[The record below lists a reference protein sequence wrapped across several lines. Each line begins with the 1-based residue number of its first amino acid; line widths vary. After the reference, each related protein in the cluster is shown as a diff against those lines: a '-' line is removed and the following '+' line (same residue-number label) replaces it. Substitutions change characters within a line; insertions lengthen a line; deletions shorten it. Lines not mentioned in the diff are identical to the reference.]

1 MRPAYRNGRFATL
14 NNAKI
19 ILFIRKKKD
28 YDKSLNKMSSQL
40 DHPP

>member
-1 MRPAYRNGRFATL
+1 MSPAYRNGRIAAL

-19 ILFIRKKKD
+19 ILFIRKNKI
-28 YDKSLNKMSSQL
+28 YNNSFNKMSSQL

>member
-1 MRPAYRNGRFATL
+1 MSPAYRNGSITTL

-28 YDKSLNKMSSQL
+28 YDKSLNKMSSQVY
-40 DHPP
+40 HQP

>member
-1 MRPAYRNGRFATL
+1 MSPACRNGSITTL

-19 ILFIRKKKD
+19 ILFIRKNKI
-28 YDKSLNKMSSQL
+28 YNNSFNKMSSQL